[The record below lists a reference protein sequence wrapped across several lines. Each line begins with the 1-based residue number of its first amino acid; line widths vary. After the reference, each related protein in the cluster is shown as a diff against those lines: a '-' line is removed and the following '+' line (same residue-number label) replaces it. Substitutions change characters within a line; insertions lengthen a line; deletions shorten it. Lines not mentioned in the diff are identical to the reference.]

1 MFILHCFFRLG
12 LLVPLFL
19 VTSISQ
25 AEDVP
30 NLRGSYLGGYLPTG
44 ASAMRSAAIPYIE
57 QDNLRR
63 LTGDLIL
70 DGNTALRVPLAGT
83 IADSGVCTIFG
94 STFDGKVVYQS
105 QWEKLGNGAGALFG
119 TAALTTGGVKSNG
132 TLFLFRPMTP
142 GTSPK
147 PDVRGS
153 YSGSYRST
161 ITGATGLMAA
171 QIIDGTSNTLTLN
184 MAFSSG
190 RVSTQFACA
199 GDVGADGLFV
209 GIGVNADGSIAVVR
223 GYIEQ
228 DLRGTL
234 KLIGEVQLKS
244 AAGKPIDTNSIIA
257 ILIG

>member
-1 MFILHCFFRLG
+1 MFILQRFFRLG

-19 VTSISQ
+19 ATSISL
-25 AEDVP
+25 ADDVP
-30 NLRGSYLGGYLPTG
+30 NLRGSYLGAFLPAGT
-44 ASAMRSAAIPYIE
+44 STMRSAAIPYIE

-63 LTGDLIL
+63 LSGDLIMDSNPASRL
-70 DGNTALRVPLAGT
+70 PVAGT
-83 IADSGVCTIFG
+83 LADSGVCTILG
-94 STFDGKVVYQS
+94 STSDGKVVYQS

-142 GTSPK
+142 GTDTK
-147 PDVRGS
+147 PTVRGN

-161 ITGATGLMAA
+161 ITGATGLVAA
-171 QIIDGTSNTLTLN
+171 QISDGTSNTLTLN
-184 MAFSSG
+184 LAFTSG
-190 RVSTQFACA
+190 RVTVHFVCA
-199 GDVGADGLFV
+199 GDVGSDGLFV
-209 GIGVNADGSIAVVR
+209 GIGVGADGSIAVVR

-228 DLRGTL
+228 DLRGTV

-244 AAGKPIDTNSIIA
+244 AAGKPIDSNSIIA